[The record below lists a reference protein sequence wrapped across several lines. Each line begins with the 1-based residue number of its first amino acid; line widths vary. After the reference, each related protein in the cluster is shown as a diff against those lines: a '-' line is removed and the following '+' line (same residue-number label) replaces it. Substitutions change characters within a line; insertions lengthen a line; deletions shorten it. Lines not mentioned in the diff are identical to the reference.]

1 MPDSM
6 LPGWQDFNAT
16 WHFCHSW
23 QDICCRI
30 IFAMFALVLLG
41 LFLLVAVASLL
52 GLSADSRDLR
62 PRLPVQAGGEQPAP
76 TWTEQLSHT
85 ALPPARH
92 VRLRRL

>member
-1 MPDSM
+1 MRDSM
-6 LPGWQDFNAT
+6 LPGWQYFNVG

-23 QDICCRI
+23 QDLCCRI
-30 IFAMFALVLLG
+30 ILAMFALVLLG

-62 PRLPVQAGGEQPAP
+62 PRLPVQAGGEQPTPA
-76 TWTEQLSHT
+76 WTEQLAHT

-92 VRLRRL
+92 VGLHRL